1 MGCCVDLLQ
10 EGITGQLTTAAG
22 GIVRMDL
29 GMDESSARYV
39 LLMIGLVKIRD
50 RTLWRIF

>member
-1 MGCCVDLLQ
+1 MGCCVDFLQ

-29 GMDESSARYV
+29 GMDESSARYA
-39 LLMIGLVKIRD
+39 LLTTGLVKIWD
-50 RTLWRIF
+50 KTLWRIF